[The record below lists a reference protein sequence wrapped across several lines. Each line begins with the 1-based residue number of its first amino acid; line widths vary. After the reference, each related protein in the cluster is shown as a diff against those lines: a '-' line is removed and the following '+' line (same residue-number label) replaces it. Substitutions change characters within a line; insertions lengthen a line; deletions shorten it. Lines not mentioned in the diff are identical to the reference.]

1 MRQVLGI
8 LQVGL
13 NFLTELISQG
23 AQAQSILHCITLRN
37 LWWAN
42 LQKWAWPLFLRTKM
56 GIFFDVQKFHI
67 KI

>member
-37 LWWAN
+37 LW
-42 LQKWAWPLFLRTKM
+42 
-56 GIFFDVQKFHI
+56 
-67 KI
+67 